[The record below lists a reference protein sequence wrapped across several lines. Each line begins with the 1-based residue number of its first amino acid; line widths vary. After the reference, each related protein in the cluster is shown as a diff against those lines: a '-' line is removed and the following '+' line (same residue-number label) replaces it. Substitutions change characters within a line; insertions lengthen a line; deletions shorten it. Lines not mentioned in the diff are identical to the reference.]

1 MAAREMERMVIM
13 FQEERFK
20 MCQGI
25 LFAKQAPDMVFTVTK
40 VTVIKLNALQFG
52 KLLNQSIINNKLL
65 IPIPSGRLELMLS

>member
-25 LFAKQAPDMVFTVTK
+25 LFTKQTPDMVFTVTK
-40 VTVIKLNALQFG
+40 VTAIKLDALQFG